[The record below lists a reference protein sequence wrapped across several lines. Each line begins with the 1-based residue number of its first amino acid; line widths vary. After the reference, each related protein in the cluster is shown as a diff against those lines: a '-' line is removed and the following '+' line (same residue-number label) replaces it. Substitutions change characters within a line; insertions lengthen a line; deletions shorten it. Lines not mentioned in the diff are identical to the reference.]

1 MGNQR
6 KIEFVKL
13 RKTSSISLTGS
24 YCSFNCNHCN
34 GHYLKSMSKFS
45 EMHSLINQGI
55 KSFLISGG
63 LLNDGKI
70 PLRYFQDNLYTLKK
84 TYDLKYNFHTGYI
97 DYEDISYL
105 KKIADVVSYDLIG
118 DKETMIN
125 VYGHDFFDR
134 SWDTFFKLLEKG
146 LIVKPHIIIGLN
158 RGQISHEYKVIER
171 LSILDIKNSNTN
183 KVNELIF
190 LVFIPTKGTK
200 FCNEQPPSVE
210 EVKSFLAYVK
220 NKLPNNKLTLG
231 CMHPGGNYRVNL
243 QENLLEIVD
252 KIVQPVNNV
261 VKIAKDMD
269 FNIEYSYE
277 CCAF

>member
-1 MGNQR
+1 MNVSGPPHSRKYKVAVKLEDKILGIGEGFSKKFAEQLAAKAACEKIIEDKKKRAKKGTSKMGNQR

-34 GHYLKSMSKFS
+34 GHYLKSMSKFP

-125 VYGHDFFDR
+125 VYGHDFF
-134 SWDTFFKLLEKG
+134 
-146 LIVKPHIIIGLN
+146 
-158 RGQISHEYKVIER
+158 
-171 LSILDIKNSNTN
+171 
-183 KVNELIF
+183 
-190 LVFIPTKGTK
+190 
-200 FCNEQPPSVE
+200 
-210 EVKSFLAYVK
+210 
-220 NKLPNNKLTLG
+220 
-231 CMHPGGNYRVNL
+231 
-243 QENLLEIVD
+243 
-252 KIVQPVNNV
+252 
-261 VKIAKDMD
+261 
-269 FNIEYSYE
+269 
-277 CCAF
+277 